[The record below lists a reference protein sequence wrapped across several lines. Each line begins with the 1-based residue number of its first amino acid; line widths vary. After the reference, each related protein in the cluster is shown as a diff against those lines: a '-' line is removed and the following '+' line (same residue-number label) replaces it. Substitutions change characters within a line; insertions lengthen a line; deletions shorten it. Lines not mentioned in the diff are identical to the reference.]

1 MEISDK
7 KIKEIENKIRDTIN
21 WVAILNK
28 EELKL
33 GEGKK
38 IEDDTAKV
46 LKKKL
51 QQIAQL
57 IGIK

>member
-7 KIKEIENKIRDTIN
+7 KIKEIENKIRDIIN

-28 EELKL
+28 EEIKI

-57 IGIK
+57 IGTN

>member
-7 KIKEIENKIRDTIN
+7 KIKEIENKIRDIIN